1 MYFIKKKNILPF
13 SDFISMSEDF
23 LFIYDFKRIL
33 YKVKEFNLI
42 IMLDL
47 GLQFSQC

>member
-1 MYFIKKKNILPF
+1 
-13 SDFISMSEDF
+13 MSEDF

-33 YKVKEFNLI
+33 YKVKEFNT